1 MLGKEV
7 FWFLIRISDNRS
19 VVEKKVI
26 GNLKDVLI
34 LWKNDG
40 ENNLIIELFLKRL
53 NVKGFLFNV
62 YENWKIK

>member
-34 LWKNDG
+34 LWKNDR

-53 NVKGFLFNV
+53 NVKVFLFNV

>member
-1 MLGKEV
+1 M
-7 FWFLIRISDNRS
+7 
-19 VVEKKVI
+19 EKKVI

-34 LWKNDG
+34 LWKKDR
-40 ENNLIIELFLKRL
+40 ENNLIMELFLKRL

>member
-53 NVKGFLFNV
+53 NVKVFLFNV

>member
-34 LWKNDG
+34 LLKNDR

>member
-34 LWKNDG
+34 LWKNDR